1 VIKPKGNQAEMVL
14 ALQCCADGLKDF
26 EQEYRFDPSRKY
38 RLDLAFPKQKVGIE
52 IEGAIF
58 AAGAHS
64 RPLGILRDMEKGNL
78 LVLSGW
84 RVLRYTPA
92 EVNEGKAIEGLKQL
106 LGEATCQ

>member
-1 VIKPKGNQAEMVL
+1 MLKPIGNTAEQVL
-14 ALQCCADGLKDF
+14 VFQCIADGLKDF
-26 EQEYRFDPSRKY
+26 EQEYRVDAKRRF

-58 AAGAHS
+58 ASGAHS
-64 RPLGILRDMEKGNL
+64 RPLGILRDMEKANL

-92 EVNEGKAIEGLKQL
+92 EVKYGEALEGLKQL
-106 LGEATCQ
+106 LGAK